1 MANLEQISVLNRRFS
16 KHTPLTALSEEIE
29 TGWLNEAF
37 DPRRIKKSF
46 NDSLVNLHPDYIKY
60 FELGSPANVALV
72 FIDVCGFSTKFSGLT
87 GEEVSQYFDAYYNL
101 VIPLIYEHNG
111 EIDKIIG
118 DGIIAVF
125 GPPFSNLSIDE
136 NIKKANKCARSI
148 IERTSNTRFE
158 SKIAFHSGTVNYF
171 KNKTGLYNEFTMIGK
186 PLTELFRLETISED
200 NCINFYKDTVVA
212 SYYEQKRRPTEIIQ
226 PTTTYIPW
234 KLSNKPI
241 QNLKGVDYTQL
252 YYIKYKPNK

>member
-1 MANLEQISVLNRRFS
+1 MANLEQISILNRRFS
-16 KHTPLTALSEEIE
+16 KETPLAQQSEENEI
-29 TGWLNEAF
+29 GWLNEAF
-37 DPRRIKKSF
+37 DPGRIEKSF
-46 NDSLVNLHPDYIKY
+46 NDSLVNLHPDYVTY
-60 FELGSPANVALV
+60 FELGSPADVALV

-87 GEEVSQYFDAYYNL
+87 GKEVSQYFDAYYNL
-101 VIPLIYEHNG
+101 VIPLIYEYNG

-125 GPPFSNLSIDE
+125 GPPFSNESIGE
-136 NIKKANKCARSI
+136 NIRKANKCAKAI

-200 NCINFYKDTVVA
+200 NCINYYKDTVVA
-212 SYYEQKRRPTEIIQ
+212 SYYEKNRQ
-226 PTTTYIPW
+226 PKENLTPAKAYIPW

-252 YYIKYKPNK
+252 YYIKYKPNR